1 MLKSDSIFCKNCCNL
16 TAILYICSEIQPKR
30 HIAMQI
36 LQEKFRMLLDAT
48 DTAYVRDVHDRIAWD
63 DRLVSILGA
72 RGIGKTTLV
81 LQHIKLYED
90 ILSSLYVSAD
100 DLWFSSHTLYELAD
114 VFYKNGGKALYIDE
128 IHKYR
133 NWAQEI
139 KNIYDS
145 YPRLRVAYTG
155 SSILD
160 LKKGE
165 SDLSRRL
172 LEYSLY
178 GLSFREYLA
187 LSQGIRLPQHSLEQV
202 LQGKIDFPYSD
213 YRPIPLFKAYLKEG
227 YYPYFREKSYYL
239 RLNNVINRVVDED
252 IPRFAGL
259 SAVAAD
265 KLKTLLYIVAQSV
278 PFKPNYS
285 KIAEGLGIHRNS
297 VAELMLWLDKAGLV
311 SLLREETQG
320 IRMLGKVNKVYL
332 DNPNLAYALSD
343 TEPDMGNLRETA
355 FFSGLRVKYPVKA
368 SPVSDFKVGKY
379 TFEVGGKS
387 KGKKQ
392 VKEVSDAYVVKD
404 DIEYGSRNIV
414 PLWAFGLLY

>member
-1 MLKSDSIFCKNCCNL
+1 
-16 TAILYICSEIQPKR
+16 
-30 HIAMQI
+30 MQI

-213 YRPIPLFKAYLKEG
+213 YRPIPLFKAYLQEG

-285 KIAEGLGIHRNS
+285 KIAEALGIHRNS